1 VVRENRGLH
10 VSKLLA
16 LKDSICLQWDITS
29 LLIVQLLADGT
40 FLLVDGLHR
49 LTAVLQL
56 IMANILPAYYTVRC
70 VVLSA
75 DTPANSHQEDY
86 SDREYGAYISNMVSR
101 WAGSDYESSEDEYAH
116 WRYHRGR
123 LYHMYFYT
131 CIELRTGHYI
141 IYYIVSHLPID
152 LVRLLLY

>member
-1 VVRENRGLH
+1 MH

-56 IMANILPAYYTVRC
+56 IMANILPADYTVRC

-75 DTPANSHQEDY
+75 DTPANVLQESKRGQDSY
-86 SDREYGAYISNMVSR
+86 AKLELWREGRA
-101 WAGSDYESSEDEYAH
+101 D
-116 WRYHRGR
+116 HRARRQQEG
-123 LYHMYFYT
+123 YK
-131 CIELRTGHYI
+131 I
-141 IYYIVSHLPID
+141 
-152 LVRLLLY
+152 